1 MKRLEIGCGTR
12 LFNGYDGLDVLDI
25 PGIKY
30 PGVDARQLPIEDGT
44 YDEVF
49 SHWVLE
55 HFAWR
60 EMVDLLKE
68 WGRVLRPGGFL
79 RIVTNN
85 QAAHNK
91 CLAEG
96 EIDWKEWV
104 RLTYGV
110 RYGASRPA
118 ELADCHKIGFT
129 ENLLREFLEQAEFVG
144 IDIKVGW
151 KCRELDGSVKCPGLT
166 ATARKATG

>member
-1 MKRLEIGCGTR
+1 MKKLEIGCGNR
-12 LFNGYDGLDVLDI
+12 LHAGYDGLDAQDI
-25 PGIKY
+25 PGIKC
-30 PGVDARQLPIEDGT
+30 PGADARTLPIGANA

-60 EMVDLLKE
+60 EMVDVLRESK
-68 WGRVLRPGGFL
+68 RVLKPGGII

-96 EIDWKEWV
+96 EISWKEWV
-104 RLTYGV
+104 RLTYGI
-110 RYGASRPA
+110 RFGASRPP
-118 ELADCHKIGFT
+118 EIIDCHKIGFT
-129 ENLLREFLEQAEFVG
+129 EALLRDFLEEAGFQE
-144 IDIKVGW
+144 IEIKAGW
-151 KCRELDGSVKCPGLT
+151 QCREADGSIKCPGLT
-166 ATARKATG
+166 ATARKPE